1 EFESPETLL
10 AAARRVR
17 EAGYR
22 RIDACVPFPVEGL
35 TEALGF
41 RRTGIPLLVLAGAL
55 SGAAG
60 AYFMQWYAMG
70 VWYPLNVG
78 GRPLNSWPLF
88 IPITFELAVLVGGLT
103 AVLGMLALNRLPT
116 PYHPLFNVP
125 RATRSPRWTRRAIG
139 CRSRSRAT
147 SSRGGTSATTSTAP
161 PATTASARAAAWSSS
176 AATRRRRPSTSTAC
190 GRRPWDT
197 SSTS

>member
-1 EFESPETLL
+1 MSTPRSLWGLLAEFAGPEELL

-17 EAGYR
+17 AAGYH

-41 RRTGIPLLVLAGAL
+41 RRTFLPLLVLAGAL
-55 SGAAG
+55 LGASG

-70 VWYPLNVG
+70 IWYPLNVG

-103 AVLGMLALNRLPT
+103 AAFGMLLLNRLPM

-125 RATRSPRWTRRAIG
+125 RFA
-139 CRSRSRAT
+139 RAT
-147 SSRGGTSATTSTAP
+147 QDRFFLAVEATDP
-161 PATTASARAAAWSSS
+161 RFD
-176 AATRRRRPSTSTAC
+176 RRRTAELLRDA
-190 GRRPWDT
+190 GAAEVSEVAR
-197 SSTS
+197 

>member
-1 EFESPETLL
+1 MIKQRPLWGLLAEFASPDELL

-17 EAGYR
+17 GAGYH

-41 RRTGIPLLVLAGAL
+41 RRTWLPLLVLAGAL
-55 SGAAG
+55 FGAAG

-70 VWYPLNVG
+70 IWYPLNVG

-103 AVLGMLALNRLPT
+103 AALGMLALNQLPM

-125 RATRSPRWTRRAIG
+125 RFA
-139 CRSRSRAT
+139 RAT
-147 SSRGGTSATTSTAP
+147 QDRFFLAVDSRDP
-161 PATTASARAAAWSSS
+161 RFDRAATAELLRSVG
-176 AATRRRRPSTSTAC
+176 AAEVSEVAR
-190 GRRPWDT
+190 
-197 SSTS
+197 

>member
-1 EFESPETLL
+1 MIAQRAIWGLLAEFESPETLL
-10 AAARRVR
+10 VAARRVR

-88 IPITFELAVLVGGLT
+88 IPMISIAEMR
-103 AVLGMLALNRLPT
+103 MLLDEERKE
-116 PYHPLFNVP
+116 
-125 RATRSPRWTRRAIG
+125 
-139 CRSRSRAT
+139 
-147 SSRGGTSATTSTAP
+147 
-161 PATTASARAAAWSSS
+161 AAA
-176 AATRRRRPSTSTAC
+176 
-190 GRRPWDT
+190 
-197 SSTS
+197 

>member
-1 EFESPETLL
+1 VIAQRSIWGLLAEFESPETLL

-125 RATRSPRWTRRAIG
+125 RFA
-139 CRSRSRAT
+139 RAT
-147 SSRGGTSATTSTAP
+147 QDRFFLVINSRDARFDRGGTAELLRGLGAAEVSEV
-161 PATTASARAAAWSSS
+161 AR
-176 AATRRRRPSTSTAC
+176 
-190 GRRPWDT
+190 
-197 SSTS
+197 

>member
-1 EFESPETLL
+1 MIRQRPLWGLLAEFASPEELL

-41 RRTGIPLLVLAGAL
+41 RRTWLPLLVLGGAL
-55 SGAAG
+55 FGAAS

-103 AVLGMLALNRLPT
+103 AALGMLALNQLPM

-125 RATRSPRWTRRAIG
+125 RFA
-139 CRSRSRAT
+139 RAT
-147 SSRGGTSATTSTAP
+147 QDRFFLAVDSRDSRFDRGSTAELLRSLG
-161 PATTASARAAAWSSS
+161 AAEVSEVAR
-176 AATRRRRPSTSTAC
+176 
-190 GRRPWDT
+190 
-197 SSTS
+197 